1 MIDDFDFLYIIGK
14 GGYGKVWK
22 VRDKFTGNCYA
33 LKQMTKAKIIAEG
46 SEMSILRER
55 IFLAKM
61 HSPFIVNMFL
71 AFQNMLFHFYQR
83 QERMIL
89 FPKCIS
95 YIVCSS
101 KSTLFANP
109 II

>member
-71 AFQNMLFHFYQR
+71 AFQNMLFQVDGAE
-83 QERMIL
+83 QAL
-89 FPKCIS
+89 LLPDCIW
-95 YIVCSS
+95 
-101 KSTLFANP
+101 
-109 II
+109 